1 MSQLSNTELKRLA
14 SKLQVLE
21 RQELRDS
28 GLKSI
33 QGGFCIIEH
42 YDYDDDIIDIE
53 IQTGVQGEYT
63 RSENAKLDRQTL
75 NLI

>member
-21 RQELRDS
+21 SQELRDS

-53 IQTGVQGEYT
+53 IQTGIQGEYT

-75 NLI
+75 KFI